1 MLLGCRTRI
10 FLVFSLFMYN
20 KSMVLAL
27 DKTKNKVNIW
37 RYFCIFTSVF
47 RVITRVIGVFWYF
60 KVIFLI
66 FK

>member
-1 MLLGCRTRI
+1 MLLGCWTRI

-37 RYFCIFTSVF
+37 KYFCIFTSVF
-47 RVITRVIGVFWYF
+47 RVIIRVIGGVLVF
-60 KVIFLI
+60 
-66 FK
+66 